1 MKTRIGTWILG
12 AGLASLLVLGC
23 TEAKKPVPAGITWTH
38 AIDVALADAQAHHRR
53 ILLDMYT
60 DWCEWCHALDD
71 TTYVDPAFIQYS
83 KKFTMS
89 RINAEVDTVTAA
101 RYHVQSYPTVLIL
114 NEKGEEIERVVGYSR
129 APEFIA
135 QVQDYLAG
143 KNTLASVLAQEPAHA
158 NDPEFI
164 YKLADRLADY
174 GRVQE
179 SKERFLKFVT
189 MDPRNKSGFT
199 DDAYYRMA
207 RMARKAKDYAA
218 DRTYA
223 QTVLDRYPDSDMARP
238 AFLEVGQSYS
248 KAGQLEKARAIFLD
262 YAQRFPDDGDAP
274 WAREQADTLG
284 VRLGLGVKTA
294 SLPSTR
300 HN

>member
-1 MKTRIGTWILG
+1 MHTRIGTWVL
-12 AGLASLLVLGC
+12 AAALASLLVLGC
-23 TEAKKPVPAGITWTH
+23 TEATKKPVPTGIIWTR
-38 AIDVALADAQAHHRR
+38 AIDGALADAQAHHRP

-71 TTYVDPAFIQYS
+71 TTYIDPTFIQFS
-83 KKFTMS
+83 KGFTMS

-101 RYHVQSYPTVLIL
+101 RYHVQNYPTVLIL

-135 QVQDYLAG
+135 QIKDYLAG
-143 KNTLASVLAQEPAHA
+143 RNTLASVLAQEPAHA
-158 NDPEFI
+158 DDPAFV

-179 SKERFLKFVT
+179 SMQRFLKFVA
-189 MDPRNKSGFT
+189 MDPKNAAGYT

-207 RMARKAKDYAA
+207 RMARKEHDYVA
-218 DRTYA
+218 DRKYA
-223 QTVLDRYPDSDMARP
+223 QTILDKYPDSDMMRP

-248 KAGQLEKARAIFLD
+248 KAGQLEKARGIFLD
-262 YAQRFPDDGDAP
+262 YAKRFPDDGDAS

-284 VRLGLGVKTA
+284 ARMA
-294 SLPSTR
+294 SSR
-300 HN
+300 RGA

>member
-1 MKTRIGTWILG
+1 MHTRIGTWVL
-12 AGLASLLVLGC
+12 AATLASLLVLGC
-23 TEAKKPVPAGITWTH
+23 TEATKKPVPTGITWTR
-38 AIDVALADAQAHHRR
+38 AYDLALADAQAHHRP

-71 TTYVDPAFIQYS
+71 TTYVDPTFIQFS
-83 KKFTMS
+83 KGFTMS

-101 RYHVQSYPTVLIL
+101 RYHVQNYPTVLIL

-129 APEFIA
+129 APGFIA
-135 QVQDYLAG
+135 QIKDYLAG

-158 NDPEFI
+158 DDPAFV

-179 SKERFLKFVT
+179 SMQRFLKFVA
-189 MDPRNKSGFT
+189 MDPKNQAGYT

-207 RMARKAKDYAA
+207 RMARKQKDFAA
-218 DRTYA
+218 DRKYA
-223 QTVLDRYPDSDMARP
+223 QTILDKYPDSDMMRP

-248 KAGQLEKARAIFLD
+248 KAGQLEKARGIFLD
-262 YAQRFPDDGDAP
+262 YAKRFPDDGDAS

-284 VRLGLGVKTA
+284 ARMA
-294 SLPSTR
+294 SSR
-300 HN
+300 RGA